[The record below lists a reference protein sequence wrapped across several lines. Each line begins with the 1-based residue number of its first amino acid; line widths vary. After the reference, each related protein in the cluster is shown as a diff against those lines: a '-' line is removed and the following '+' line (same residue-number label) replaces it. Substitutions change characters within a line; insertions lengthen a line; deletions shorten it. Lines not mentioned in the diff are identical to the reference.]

1 MEKKYRELFDE
12 VHASARLRTE
22 VMDMTEEKRP
32 RRLHAALATAL
43 VAVALTGTV
52 LAAGAA
58 TGFDI
63 VHFFNREKSM
73 TLPDENGEDRE
84 VQVVYEVGSEGMIY
98 FPEADMPEAYHAA
111 KQEGADDPDITFV
124 GNGSVYLNK
133 TTWAEAEDFLGLE
146 LANSRVIEEQGYLDR
161 FAVKYADSSDTYQYN
176 VCLNL
181 GMRGVNRVRADFG
194 VYYELEGRELG
205 ERDLVWVRMEI
216 CILTDAVAPDMRDND
231 WTGVVHDSQSGEWEY
246 TREEYV
252 TASGMET
259 VIIKMWDTEKGIGF
273 YDGVFVLNGMGY
285 QLSVGGWHGE
295 ALLKEVLDGFQ

>member
-1 MEKKYRELFDE
+1 MEEKYRELFDE

-58 TGFDI
+58 AGFDI
-63 VHFFNREKSM
+63 VHFINGGKTM

-84 VQVVYEVGSEGMIY
+84 VRVVYEVGSEGMIY

-146 LANSRVIEEQGYLDR
+146 LANSRVIEERGAL
-161 FAVKYADSSDTYQYN
+161 SSFGIRYKDTDEIYDYD
-176 VCLNL
+176 VCLELNRF
-181 GMRGVNRVRADFG
+181 GRNYVSAHFKVYEEADGPRAWNTVDMR
-194 VYYELEGRELG
+194 
-205 ERDLVWVRMEI
+205 I
-216 CILTDAVAPDMRDND
+216 CIQTDVVDPDMRDYT
-231 WTGVVHDSQSGEWEY
+231 WYGVVHDEQRAGEYEY
-246 TREEYV
+246 TREDYV
-252 TASGMET
+252 TANGMET
-259 VIIKMWDTEKGIGF
+259 VIVKGRAVEGESCW
-273 YDGVFVLNGMGY
+273 YDGIFVLNGMAY
-285 QLSVGGWHGE
+285 QLRVLGPDRE
-295 ALLKEVLDGFQ
+295 AFLKEVLDGFQ